1 MRNDGLQPLVLLAL
15 YHLAHLHAPA
25 RKSKGVGSDSIRV
38 NLRAGSDG
46 RSDLRSIHR
55 LDIAIGDYPA
65 PNRVRGC
72 GDRVSSS
79 RGDRVLEIISMI
91 ILFIA
96 TWILV
101 TAASL
106 TVLVAWVAEAIDAV
120 RDGPKKC

>member
-1 MRNDGLQPLVLLAL
+1 
-15 YHLAHLHAPA
+15 
-25 RKSKGVGSDSIRV
+25 
-38 NLRAGSDG
+38 
-46 RSDLRSIHR
+46 
-55 LDIAIGDYPA
+55 
-65 PNRVRGC
+65 
-72 GDRVSSS
+72 
-79 RGDRVLEIISMI
+79 MI